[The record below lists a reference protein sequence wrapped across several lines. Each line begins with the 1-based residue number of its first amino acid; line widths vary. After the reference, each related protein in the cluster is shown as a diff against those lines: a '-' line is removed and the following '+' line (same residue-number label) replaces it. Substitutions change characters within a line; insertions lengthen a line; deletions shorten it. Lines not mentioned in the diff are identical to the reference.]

1 MGSLTFLEIPDFFDH
16 IIKALDRHPWAS
28 LRSLDPG
35 DLGRRKRDLSQ
46 PRGTKETFPQN
57 RSLWL
62 CRSTKHFS
70 TEYVFKGLKG
80 SFCLRGRASSHSR
93 YRNGSPAGL

>member
-35 DLGRRKRDLSQ
+35 DLKRRKRDLSQ
-46 PRGTKETFPQN
+46 PRGTKEKPSLKIALSGSAGAQSTFLLN
-57 RSLWL
+57 M
-62 CRSTKHFS
+62 FS
-70 TEYVFKGLKG
+70 KV
-80 SFCLRGRASSHSR
+80 
-93 YRNGSPAGL
+93 

>member
-28 LRSLDPG
+28 LRCLDPG

-46 PRGTKETFPQN
+46 PRGTKEPFLKIALSGSAGAQSTFLLN
-57 RSLWL
+57 M
-62 CRSTKHFS
+62 FS
-70 TEYVFKGLKG
+70 KV
-80 SFCLRGRASSHSR
+80 
-93 YRNGSPAGL
+93 